1 MYEGAV
7 VVKLAV
13 GREREGGHRGAGQQE
28 RGVRGEVRYDEVQA
42 GEDLLCMTNG
52 RCRRGVNLGVSYIQ
66 VHRWIDEQGLELRL
80 EVKAVVGAVAAG
92 LRGCGFGAVSSGLE
106 VRSRGHFSR

>member
-1 MYEGAV
+1 MEQVNKSGEFV
-7 VVKLAV
+7 
-13 GREREGGHRGAGQQE
+13 ERF
-28 RGVRGEVRYDEVQA
+28 DEVQA

-52 RCRRGVNLGVSYIQ
+52 RCRRGVNLGVGYIQ

-92 LRGCGFGAVSSGLE
+92 LRLRGCIFGAGGSESGTL
-106 VRSRGHFSR
+106 